1 MQNNQKIPE
10 GWSVKK
16 LGDFMIFKNGLNA
29 EKGSYGSGIK
39 FVNTM
44 DIFNNTYLYE
54 KNVIGSVNVNE
65 RKRNENSVIYGDVL
79 FNRTSEIPEE
89 IACSSVYLD
98 TSKIT
103 FGGFIIRGRPKSN
116 ILSPKFSVYC
126 FKSGYFRKEAIR
138 MCQGAIRSNIG
149 QEDLSKIFL
158 LLPPLIEQEKIAG
171 ILGTW
176 DEAIE
181 KLSSLIEQKKNLK
194 KGLMQRLLTGKTRLS
209 GFTQPWKE
217 VKLGE
222 IADFISGYSFDSED
236 FKEEG
241 IALIRI
247 SNIENDQIIIDN
259 NTVFLDNSFIEKY
272 QNYCLKPQD
281 LLVAM
286 SGATTGKMGVNKFNF
301 PLLLNQRVGIIRAK
315 NNNQCFINQY
325 LIRFNNKILRMSYGG
340 AQPNISS
347 YDIKKIKL
355 YIPSD
360 ITEQQ
365 AIADVLST
373 ADEEIDLL
381 NKKLEALKEQ
391 KKGLMQQ
398 LLTGQTRVKVN

>member
-29 EKGSYGSGIK
+29 EKESYGSGIK

-54 KNVIGSVNVNE
+54 KNIIGSVNVNE
-65 RKRNENSVIYGDVL
+65 RKLNENSVIYGDVL

-138 MCQGAIRSNIG
+138 RCQGAIRSNIG

-158 LLPPLIEQEKIAG
+158 LLPPLPEQEKIAG

-181 KLSSLIEQKKNLK
+181 KLSSLIEQKKLLK
-194 KGLMQRLLTGKTRLS
+194 KGLMQKLLTGKTRLK

-217 VKLGE
+217 VKCKEFLKERKTYLTKGAELEHVSLTKEGVVPKSDRYNRDFLVKQIDKEYKITKSHDICYNPANLKFGVICLNTYGE
-222 IADFISGYSFDSED
+222 GIFSPIYVTYEIINGNSLFFGYLLTTDNFISKARRYEEGTVYERMAVSSED
-236 FKEEG
+236 FQLVK
-241 IALIRI
+241 
-247 SNIENDQIIIDN
+247 
-259 NTVFLDNSFIEKY
+259 VF
-272 QNYCLKPQD
+272 
-281 LLVAM
+281 
-286 SGATTGKMGVNKFNF
+286 
-301 PLLLNQRVGIIRAK
+301 
-315 NNNQCFINQY
+315 
-325 LIRFNNKILRMSYGG
+325 
-340 AQPNISS
+340 
-347 YDIKKIKL
+347 
-355 YIPSD
+355 IPSD
-360 ITEQQ
+360 IAEQK

-373 ADEEIDLL
+373 TDDEINLL
-381 NKKLEALKEQ
+381 NKKLDALKEQ

>member
-1 MQNNQKIPE
+1 MTKIEQKIPE

-54 KNVIGSVNVNE
+54 KNIIGSVNVNE
-65 RKRNENSVIYGDVL
+65 RKLNENSVIYGDVL

-138 MCQGAIRSNIG
+138 RCQGAIRSNIG

-158 LLPPLIEQEKIAG
+158 LLPPLAEQEKIAG

-181 KLSSLIEQKKNLK
+181 KLSSLIEHKKLLK
-194 KGLMQRLLTGKTRLS
+194 KGLMQRLLTGKTRLN

-222 IADFISGYSFDSED
+222 ITEFKKGKQLNKLDMIDERLYPVLNGGISYSGYTNNWNTDKDTITISEGGNSCGFVSYIQEKFWSGGHCYTLD
-236 FKEEG
+236 KIKVDKLYLYQLLKFEENNLMKLRVG
-241 IALIRI
+241 SGLP
-247 SNIENDQIIIDN
+247 NIQ
-259 NTVFLDNSFIEKY
+259 LSS
-272 QNYCLKPQD
+272 L
-281 LLVAM
+281 
-286 SGATTGKMGVNKFNF
+286 NKFKVN
-301 PLLLNQRVGIIRAK
+301 
-315 NNNQCFINQY
+315 
-325 LIRFNNKILRMSYGG
+325 
-340 AQPNISS
+340 
-347 YDIKKIKL
+347 
-355 YIPSD
+355 IPSD
-360 ITEQQ
+360 IAEQK

-373 ADEEIDLL
+373 ADEEINLL
-381 NKKLEALKEQ
+381 NQKLEALKEQ

>member
-1 MQNNQKIPE
+1 MKQLKGKIMQNNQKIPE

-89 IACSSVYLD
+89 IAYSSVYLD

-138 MCQGAIRSNIG
+138 RCQGAIRSNIG

-158 LLPPLIEQEKIAG
+158 LLPPLAEQEKIAG

-181 KLSSLIEQKKNLK
+181 KLSSLIEQKKLLK
-194 KGLMQRLLTGKTRLS
+194 KGLMQKLLTGKTRLS

-222 IADFISGYSFDSED
+222 
-236 FKEEG
+236 
-241 IALIRI
+241 LIKQKRI
-247 SNIENDQIIIDN
+247 
-259 NTVFLDNSFIEKY
+259 VIEKGKSLTSENIVEGAIPVIAGGKTSPY
-272 QNYCLKPQD
+272 SHNKFTHNKPCITIS
-281 LLVAM
+281 A
-286 SGATTGKMGVNKFNF
+286 SGAYAGYVWKHITPIWASDCNVLYGTDYDTNF
-301 PLLLNQRVGIIRAK
+301 LGCCLEYKQQQIYQLQT
-315 NNNQCFINQY
+315 
-325 LIRFNNKILRMSYGG
+325 GG
-340 AQPNISS
+340 AQPHV
-347 YDIKKIKL
+347 YATDIKI
-355 YIPSD
+355 ITVPNID
-360 ITEQQ
+360 ITEQK

>member
-29 EKGSYGSGIK
+29 EKGAYGSGIK

-138 MCQGAIRSNIG
+138 RCQGAIRSNIG

-158 LLPPLIEQEKIAG
+158 LLPPLAEQEKIAG

-181 KLSSLIEQKKNLK
+181 KLSSLIEQKKLLK
-194 KGLMQRLLTGKTRLS
+194 KGLMQRLLTGKTRLN

-217 VKLGE
+217 VKLGDICK
-222 IADFISGYSFDSED
+222 IATGKKDVNEGNPDGLYPFFTCAKINTFSATFSFDQEAILIAGNGEVGHCQYYNGKFEAYQRTYILSD
-236 FKEEG
+236 FTLS
-241 IALIRI
+241 A
-247 SNIENDQIIIDN
+247 
-259 NTVFLDNSFIEKY
+259 
-272 QNYCLKPQD
+272 
-281 LLVAM
+281 
-286 SGATTGKMGVNKFNF
+286 
-301 PLLLNQRVGIIRAK
+301 LLL
-315 NNNQCFINQY
+315 FQY
-325 LIRFNNKILRMSYGG
+325 LNYFFKQRIDEQKKQG
-340 AQPNISS
+340 ALP
-347 YDIKKIKL
+347 YIKL
-355 YIPSD
+355 KTLIDFQIYIPRD
-360 ITEQQ
+360 KKEQNSLLS
-365 AIADVLST
+365 ILST